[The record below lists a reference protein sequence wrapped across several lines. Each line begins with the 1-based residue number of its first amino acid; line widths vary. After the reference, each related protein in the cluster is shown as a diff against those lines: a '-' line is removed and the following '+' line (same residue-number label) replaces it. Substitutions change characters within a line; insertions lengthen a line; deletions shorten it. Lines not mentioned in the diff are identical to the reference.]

1 MQRSFGKSL
10 RTRSLAL
17 KPQGA
22 TQAQDALLAMVEG
35 AATKVE
41 APKPA
46 ANKVAKKGCS
56 RLGFTGVRA
65 WS

>member
-1 MQRSFGKSL
+1 
-10 RTRSLAL
+10 
-17 KPQGA
+17 
-22 TQAQDALLAMVEG
+22 MVEG